1 MYVQTLSHF
10 KAVAISHHIDCSML
24 GPKCPVQ
31 ASRPWQLMPNRQSKI
46 TKHHDAKQSLSAK
59 RVAVANFSPKFIA
72 SFCIGDRS
80 TPSCCLHTDERSRTQ
95 PYHPPTIKQEH
106 ASHFLQSLGLHP
118 MIQLHRTLNPPQQRH
133 RRNTSTQALRTWWSK
148 IQKQNEIPSNWH
160 PERYC
165 DAIRRWILAP
175 NLQATSEVLPQ
186 NSTQQTHR
194 ARKTGKMI
202 EC

>member
-1 MYVQTLSHF
+1 MHADLPIACSSIFMAQIGASAPLPEFVIMTLPNRCTYRLYHIF
-10 KAVAISHHIDCSML
+10 KAVAISHHIDCSTL

-133 RRNTSTQALRTWWSK
+133 RRNTSTQALRT
-148 IQKQNEIPSNWH
+148 
-160 PERYC
+160 
-165 DAIRRWILAP
+165 
-175 NLQATSEVLPQ
+175 
-186 NSTQQTHR
+186 
-194 ARKTGKMI
+194 
-202 EC
+202 